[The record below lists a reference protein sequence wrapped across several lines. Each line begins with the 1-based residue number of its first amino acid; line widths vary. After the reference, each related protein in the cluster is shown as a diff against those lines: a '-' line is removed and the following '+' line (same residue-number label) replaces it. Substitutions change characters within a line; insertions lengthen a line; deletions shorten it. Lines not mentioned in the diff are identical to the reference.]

1 MGALAGPAAVTA
13 ARPVSAGRALLAVVL
28 CGMLLRLQIVAVGPL
43 IPDIQAELGGTFV
56 QLGLLTTVPVMAMA
70 LVAVLAA
77 RVASATGTFLG
88 ITVSLVA
95 LSAAGLL
102 RTSADNVTDLILAT
116 IPMGAGMGIA
126 GALAPAVIKETQS
139 HRPARAAGAH
149 VAGMIAGSGIS
160 TALVIPLAQL
170 FGTWRAA
177 LVVLALGSVVG
188 TVAWVVVTRG
198 ARGTRPSSAGR
209 AEVRWRHA
217 GTWVIVAI
225 FAFQA
230 VIFWG
235 LGSWLATAYQRI
247 GWSPEAAGGLTSL
260 LNASP
265 LIGAVWIS
273 SFGDRFGTRRQN
285 LTAASALVVVGA
297 VVLAAALPVVT
308 PVGAVLAGAG
318 LGALFALVIALPL
331 DVSRSIREAAGLTS
345 LTFAIGF
352 GSAAVTPM
360 VLGALA
366 DATGSFALPLWSMV
380 LVAVVMLVTCQSTS
394 YLRMRFLD
402 DRAGPTLPVASDA
415 GGGRGHGRAC
425 GAPSAED

>member
-1 MGALAGPAAVTA
+1 MIA
-13 ARPVSAGRALLAVVL
+13 ARPVSAGRALLAVVV
-28 CGMLLRLQIVAVGPL
+28 CGLLLRLQIVAVGPL
-43 IPDIQAELGGTFV
+43 IPDIQADLGGSFL
-56 QLGLLTTVPVMAMA
+56 QLGLLTTVPVLVMA

-77 RVASATGTFLG
+77 RVAAVTGTFLG
-88 ITVSLVA
+88 ITVALVA
-95 LSAAGLL
+95 LSVAGLL
-102 RTSADNVTDLILAT
+102 RTAAGNVGDLILAT

-149 VAGMIAGSGIS
+149 VAGLIAGSGLS
-160 TALVIPLAQL
+160 TALAVPLAQL

-177 LVVLALGSVVG
+177 LLVLAVGSVVG
-188 TVAWVVVTRG
+188 TIAWIAITRG
-198 ARGTRPSSAGR
+198 ARGTRPSTSGR

-265 LIGAVWIS
+265 LLGAVWIS
-273 SFGDRFGTRRQN
+273 SFGDRLGSRRQN
-285 LTAASALVVVGA
+285 LTAASALVVAGA
-297 VVLAAALPVVT
+297 GVLAAGLPVVT
-308 PVGAVLAGAG
+308 PAGAVLAGAG

-331 DVSRSIREAAGLTS
+331 DVSRSLREAAGLTS
-345 LTFAIGF
+345 LTFGIGF
-352 GSAAVTPM
+352 GSAAITPM

-366 DATGSFALPLWSMV
+366 DVTGSFALPLWSMV
-380 LVAVVMLVTCQSTS
+380 LVAIVMLITCQSTS
-394 YLRMRFLD
+394 YVRMRPA
-402 DRAGPTLPVASDA
+402 DRPADRL
-415 GGGRGHGRAC
+415 GR
-425 GAPSAED
+425 

>member
-1 MGALAGPAAVTA
+1 MTA
-13 ARPVSAGRALLAVVL
+13 AKPVSPSRALLAVVV
-28 CGMLLRLQIVAVGPL
+28 CGLLLRLQIVAVGPL
-43 IPDIQAELGGTFV
+43 IPEIQAEVGGTFF

-70 LVAVLAA
+70 FVAVLAG
-77 RVASATGTFLG
+77 RVAATLGTFLG
-88 ITVSLVA
+88 ITISLVA

-102 RTSADNVTDLILAT
+102 RAGVGNVSDLILTT

-149 VAGMIAGSGIS
+149 VAGLIAGSGIS
-160 TALVIPLAQL
+160 TALVVPVSHL

-177 LVVLALGSVVG
+177 LFVLALGSVVG
-188 TVAWVVVTRG
+188 TIAWMLITRA
-198 ARGTRPSSAGR
+198 ARGTRPSTVGH
-209 AEVRWRHA
+209 AEVRWRRA

-235 LGSWLATAYQRI
+235 LGSWLATAYQQI
-247 GWSPEAAGGLTSL
+247 GWSPAAAGGLTSM

-265 LIGAVWIS
+265 LLGAIWIS
-273 SFGDRFGTRRQN
+273 SFGDRLGSRRQN
-285 LTAASALVVVGA
+285 LTGASALVVAGTVLLA
-297 VVLAAALPVVT
+297 VALPIGA

-318 LGALFALVIALPL
+318 LGALFALVITLPL
-331 DVSRSIREAAGLTS
+331 DVARSVREAAGLTS

-360 VLGALA
+360 ILGALA
-366 DATGSFALPLWSMV
+366 DVTGSFALPLWSMV
-380 LVAVVMLVTCQSTS
+380 LVAVVMLATSQSTS
-394 YLRMRFLD
+394 YLGMRAAD
-402 DRAGPTLPVASDA
+402 EPVNVLHSSVPD
-415 GGGRGHGRAC
+415 GGGGGD
-425 GAPSAED
+425 P